1 METLEIIIASI
12 LAIAFGGGA
21 IFSYKK
27 NKSRKV
33 NINNVTI
40 HGSGKIIGGDDNSIH
55 ISDHTKNPT

>member
-27 NKSRKV
+27 KQEQES
-33 NINNVTI
+33 
-40 HGSGKIIGGDDNSIH
+40 
-55 ISDHTKNPT
+55 